1 MNLFT
6 IGLVL
11 DTTGKILIGIAV
23 LIVHRHIF
31 KEHKI
36 GLDVLK
42 SMRKEW
48 VVTIL
53 GIVFIIIGSFMQ
65 LISHLE

>member
-11 DTTGKILIGIAV
+11 DTTGKIFIGLAV
-23 LIVHRHIF
+23 LMVHRHVF

-36 GLDVLK
+36 DADVLRA
-42 SMRKEW
+42 MRKEW
-48 VVTIL
+48 TLTIV
-53 GIVFIIIGSFMQ
+53 GILLIVIGAIMQ
-65 LISHLE
+65 LIFHLK

>member
-11 DTTGKILIGIAV
+11 DTTGKIFIGLVV
-23 LIVHRHIF
+23 LMVHRHIL

-36 GLDVLK
+36 DMDVLRA
-42 SMRKEW
+42 MRKEQAL
-48 VVTIL
+48 TLSGIL
-53 GIVFIIIGSFMQ
+53 LIAVGAVLQ
-65 LISHLE
+65 LIFHL